1 MVRKIKTD
9 SYYRSH
15 AGWNRTCGILQE
27 ISGQIFDVGIAEE
40 HAVSFAA
47 GLALGGLVPVVAIYS
62 SFLQRAVDQILH
74 DVCMQKLH
82 VILLLTGQG
91 L

>member
-1 MVRKIKTD
+1 M
-9 SYYRSH
+9 
-15 AGWNRTCGILQE
+15 
-27 ISGQIFDVGIAEE
+27 
-40 HAVSFAA
+40 SFAA

-82 VILLLTGQG
+82 VIFAVDRAG
-91 L
+91 LVGRRRGDASRAALICLICP